1 MKKHFTFAFL
11 LLFFGIPVFAE
22 GISVQILPFSA
33 PMMTIGNPTA
43 YDGSFRILLHTSGP
57 SYVTP
62 FGGQVVIT
70 YSITPSS
77 CSIEYFG
84 PGSSLACNQSGNS
97 ITIPFGGVTV
107 NDNDQITVN
116 PSTFDLTGSGF
127 TPGTIVMANIGLLY
141 IPYVLTGGSV
151 VSIGTLVAT
160 PPPPPPPSPVELK
173 RFPYVAE
180 VAGVY
185 STAVSIRNAGASI
198 ENYILRFTDDD
209 GNETN
214 VALPYSL
221 EPKHAKRFYITFVMP
236 NFAGSM
242 AILGWSSV
250 ESAIA
255 FCDGDG
261 KHCGTPM
268 R

>member
-1 MKKHFTFAFL
+1 MKKHFTLAFPL
-11 LLFFGIPVFAE
+11 LLFAIPIFAE

-43 YDGSFRILLHTSGP
+43 YDGSFRILLHTNGP

-62 FGGQVVIT
+62 SEGQVVIN
-70 YSITPSS
+70 YSIIPSG

-84 PGSSLACNQSGNS
+84 PGSSLACDQSGNS
-97 ITIPFGGVTV
+97 MTIPFGGVTI
-107 NDNDQITVN
+107 NDNDQIIVN
-116 PSTFDLTGSGF
+116 PCTFDLTGSGF
-127 TPGTIVMANIGLLY
+127 TPRTTVTANVSFLY
-141 IPYVLTGGSV
+141 IPYVLTGGSM
-151 VSIGTLVAT
+151 VSVGTLVAK
-160 PPPPPPPSPVELK
+160 PPPPLPPSPVELK

-180 VAGVY
+180 VAGIY
-185 STAVSIRNAGASI
+185 TTAVSIRNTGASI
-198 ENYILRFTDDD
+198 ENYILKFTDDD

-214 VALPYSL
+214 IALPYSL
-221 EPKHAKRFYITFVMP
+221 EPKQARRFYVTFVMP

-242 AILGWSSV
+242 AILGSLSV

-255 FCDGDG
+255 FCDGKG
-261 KHCGTPM
+261 NNCGTPM